1 VTAVLDGSSIDCSAV
16 KPIVLEA
23 NQPPRFYQGGASIA
37 DFRGDPRPTDNRPE
51 DWVGSSTTLFG
62 QEQDGLTTLAD
73 GSLLRDAIAADP
85 EAYLGGEHAALF
97 GADPGLLVKL
107 LDAGERLPVH
117 LHPDREFAR
126 RHLDCPYGKTEAWVI
141 VEARPDATVHLGFK
155 RDLDAATVRGWVDAQ
170 DSAAML
176 DAMHALPVRA
186 GDGVLVPAGL
196 PHAIGEG
203 IFLVELQ
210 EPTDFSVLLEW
221 QGFDIDGPADGHLGL
236 GFDLALQCVDR
247 SGWAAERLE
256 QLRRHAHEEGDPQEG
271 VRPLLVPAA
280 EPFFRAEGLTVP
292 GPLTLEPAFAIL
304 VVVAGGGR
312 LRTEHGGELEL
323 RRGQTVLVPHAAGRA
338 ELSGRLKAVRCRPPA
353 TPPA

>member
-1 VTAVLDGSSIDCSAV
+1 VR
-16 KPIVLEA
+16 PILLGA
-23 NQPPRFYQGGASIA
+23 NQPPRFYKGGASIA
-37 DFRGDPRPTDNRPE
+37 AFRGDPPPSDNRPE

-62 QEQDGLTTLAD
+62 EDVDGLTRLED
-73 GSLLRDAIAADP
+73 GGFLRDAIRADP
-85 EAYLGGEHAALF
+85 ETWLGPEHAARF

-141 VEARPDATVHLGFK
+141 VEARPEATVHLGFR
-155 RDLDAATVRGWVDAQ
+155 RDVDAATVRGWVDHQ
-170 DSAAML
+170 EVGSML
-176 DAMHALPVRA
+176 GAMHALPVRA

-221 QGFDIDGPADGHLGL
+221 EGFDLDGPADGHLKL
-236 GFDLALQCVDR
+236 GYDLALQCVDR
-247 SGWAAERLE
+247 SGWGQERLE
-256 QLRRHAHEEGDPQEG
+256 ALRRRAREEGDPQDG

-280 EPFFRAEGLTVP
+280 EPFFRAEGLSVP
-292 GPLTLEPAFAIL
+292 GPLTLDAAFAIL
-304 VVVAGGGR
+304 VVLSGGGR
-312 LRTEHGGELEL
+312 LRTEHGGEVEL
-323 RRGQTVLVPHAAGRA
+323 ARGHTLLVPHAAGRS
-338 ELSGRLKAVRCRPPA
+338 ELSGRLEAVRCRPPLQ
-353 TPPA
+353 PPA